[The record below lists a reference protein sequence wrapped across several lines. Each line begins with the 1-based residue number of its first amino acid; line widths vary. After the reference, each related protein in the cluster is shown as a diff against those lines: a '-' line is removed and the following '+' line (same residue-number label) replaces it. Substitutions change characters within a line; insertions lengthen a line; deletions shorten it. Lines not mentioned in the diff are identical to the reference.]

1 MNGVFL
7 KSLVLAICSTL
18 SAIPYFY
25 HLIFLAPI
33 ANPFLLSLGLRGS
46 LFVKLLILFI
56 LSLLS
61 AIVGFSY
68 SEKRGLAGF
77 GDKISF
83 IRSIPLLLLLGAIMI
98 ALSYLLFDR
107 FFFEISPASYP
118 KDLLFLISFPF
129 KGAFTEELILRFSL
143 VTIVVGIFRSK
154 VTGIVIASA
163 IATLFTLEY
172 LRIVGISFR
181 LNYLIFASLLLS
193 FSTNLILGFLF
204 AYRGLLYAMALNFL
218 LGMKYAV
225 VSWTM

>member
-1 MNGVFL
+1 MTGVFL

-18 SAIPYFY
+18 SAVPYLY
-25 HLIFLAPI
+25 HLIFLTPI
-33 ANPFLLSLGLRGS
+33 TNPFLLSLGLRGS
-46 LFVKLLILFI
+46 LFVELLILFI

-68 SEKRGLAGF
+68 SEKRGLGGF
-77 GDKISF
+77 GDGIEF
-83 IRSIPLLLLLGAIMI
+83 IRSIPLLLLVGIIMI
-98 ALSYLLFDR
+98 ALSYFLFDR

-118 KDLLFLISFPF
+118 NDLLFLISFPF

-143 VTIVVGIFRSK
+143 VTIMVGIFKDR

-163 IATLFTLEY
+163 IATLFTLKY
-172 LRIVGISFR
+172 LQIVGISFR
-181 LNYLIFASLLLS
+181 LNHIIVAGLLLS
-193 FSTNLILGFLF
+193 FSTNLILGYLF

>member
-33 ANPFLLSLGLRGS
+33 KNPFLLSLGLRGS
-46 LFVKLLILFI
+46 LFVELLILFI

-61 AIVGFSY
+61 GIVGFSY
-68 SEKRGLAGF
+68 SEKRGLVGF
-77 GDKISF
+77 GDKIGF
-83 IRSIPLLLLLGAIMI
+83 IRSIPLLLLLGVIMI

-107 FFFEISPASYP
+107 FFFEISPTSYP
-118 KDLLFLISFPF
+118 KDLLFLISIPF

-143 VTIVVGIFRSK
+143 VTIVVGIFKDR

-163 IATLFTLEY
+163 IATLFTLKY
-172 LRIVGISFR
+172 LQIVGISFC
-181 LNYLIFASLLLS
+181 LNHLIVAGLLLS
-193 FSTNLILGFLF
+193 FSANLILGYLF
-204 AYRGLLYAMALNFL
+204 AYRGLLYAMAFNFI